1 MNYEFD
7 KKYFDNKIDDFLE
20 EMKITLKS
28 KSQQIIKKKHYK
40 EEDIDTN
47 NNMLKSQNISEKN
60 DISRKKYDLIKERM
74 EKLENNRREFEKK
87 FKINVDNFLK
97 EFKNEIEKLKG
108 N

>member
-1 MNYEFD
+1 
-7 KKYFDNKIDDFLE
+7 
-20 EMKITLKS
+20 MKITLKS

>member
-1 MNYEFD
+1 
-7 KKYFDNKIDDFLE
+7 
-20 EMKITLKS
+20 MKITLKS
-28 KSQQIIKKKHYK
+28 KSQQMIKKKHYK